1 MWLITTSP
9 VTIVSQSYD
18 EEEEVEPNLFQKLAL
33 HWRTAGPRLVFLGAF
48 LLMVTLVCCGCLR
61 LVCRYW
67 CKSMQDTSACCF
79 LPGVKEM
86 CQMCYTDPSESI
98 FSPPPPPR
106 SIPDRSYWY
115 VSPEVENQSRLPLLL
130 P

>member
-98 FSPPPPPR
+98 FSPPPPTSFDSR
-106 SIPDRSYWY
+106 SF
-115 VSPEVENQSRLPLLL
+115 LLVCQ